1 MRHYANSRRQ
11 NDSWQF
17 AICASCW
24 FLPTTKQ
31 TIREA
36 NRVGRAPDMMM
47 FDLRAIGTLTC
58 ILGRVD
64 WTRVSMGK
72 ALVPV
77 DSIANAMS
85 IKITAA

>member
-1 MRHYANSRRQ
+1 
-11 NDSWQF
+11 
-17 AICASCW
+17 
-24 FLPTTKQ
+24 
-31 TIREA
+31 
-36 NRVGRAPDMMM
+36 VGRDADMMM
-47 FDLRAIGTLTC
+47 FDFRAIGMLTC